1 VILLYR
7 HVSGPGGEWQD
18 GRESVPLSWTA
29 CNLGGQRPWFFCPGA
44 GCGRRVVIL
53 YAPGCYFLCRHCYDL
68 SYESQRE
75 NGM

>member
-1 VILLYR
+1 
-7 HVSGPGGEWQD
+7 
-18 GRESVPLSWTA
+18 VPLSWTA

-53 YAPGCYFLCRHCYDL
+53 YAPGCYFLCRPCYDL